1 MLWGLD
7 RATFRKASTATGARV
22 IRSGGIMSV
31 GIDTN
36 ADGKIDTVLGM
47 APRRPKLLA
56 RLISPHLLGTL
67 KFYLYWLVERVEF
80 LDLVCLG
87 GGFQVSFKI
96 GF

>member
-36 ADGKIDTVLGM
+36 ADGKIDTVLSDLADRAG
-47 APRRPKLLA
+47 AGHQAVKVLVRP
-56 RLISPHLLGTL
+56 
-67 KFYLYWLVERVEF
+67 
-80 LDLVCLG
+80 
-87 GGFQVSFKI
+87 
-96 GF
+96 